1 MDAAIQATIQQLIN
15 GGSGEFVGGLALWMV
30 QASAAH
36 IKRRFQKPVEQKAL
50 ELALEFALE
59 TAFNHLSSNISK
71 LTQYYL
77 DCIADYLKENVVHQE
92 LAALLSHRP
101 LNLIALKEQF
111 VIITQGY
118 EPEQIPDL
126 NLEAF
131 VGVFEV
137 AFYLAVRKDK
147 DLQPIIVIDRLDELV
162 LTNWQGVDLNKQAIQ
177 LLQDIKTLLEIERTS
192 PLFDRES
199 VAYINQGLNII
210 GKHLG
215 EWKIIHTYAQR
226 LFFSVVKMENTVRR
240 IKLSAKKQI
249 GELGSEVENE
259 WFENCEPKAER
270 LRFEMEQL
278 TMIPLDKMSFLR
290 SLLEGKNS
298 VVMLVSTFTPEDGN
312 SFNQLEQKV
321 FALKNVLQ
329 EVLEL
334 ADYNITHIADILERG
349 PETGSA

>member
-1 MDAAIQATIQQLIN
+1 MI
-15 GGSGEFVGGLALWMV
+15 
-30 QASAAH
+30 QASATR
-36 IKRRFQKPVEQKAL
+36 IRRRFQQPAEQKAL
-50 ELALEFALE
+50 NTAIEFALDA
-59 TAFNHLSSNISK
+59 AFNHLSSNVSN

-77 DCIADYLKENVVHQE
+77 DCIADYLRQNVVHQE
-92 LAALLSHRP
+92 LAVLLSHHP

-111 VIITQGY
+111 VIISQGY
-118 EPEQIPDL
+118 RPEQIPDL

-147 DLQPIIVIDRLDELV
+147 NLQPIIVIDRLDELV
-162 LTNWQGVDLNKQAIQ
+162 LTNWQGVNLNKQAIQ

-199 VAYINQGLNII
+199 VAYTNQGLNIL

-240 IKLSAKKQI
+240 IKLSAEQQV

-290 SLLEGKNS
+290 SLLEGNNS
-298 VVMLVSTFTPEDGN
+298 IVMFVSTFKPESRN
-312 SFNQLEQKV
+312 SISQLEQKV

-334 ADYNITHIADILERG
+334 ADYNITHIAEILERG
-349 PETGSA
+349 PETSSA